1 MARAIM
7 LPSARINLE
16 KLVVLLVDDNPQSL
30 DILAQVVTG
39 FGVRSIIRSPGGED
53 ARAQL
58 SRDQYDLVITDAQM
72 PGLDGY
78 ALTSWIRREAPGQN
92 RFVPVI
98 LVTAHTR
105 KTHVTRARD
114 CGANYAITKPIR
126 PKTVLERIYWIAKED
141 RMFIEVEGHARVYAI
156 ADEDLDREND
166 EKTSAV
172 HFVRFELTPAMCA
185 AVKAGAAV
193 KLGCDHT
200 NYPAHMTIA
209 AETLASLA
217 GDLR

>member
-141 RMFIEVEGHARVYAI
+141 RMFIEVDTYAGPDRRFRREGPPAGIDGRRA
-156 ADEDLDREND
+156 EDLSTQLGEA
-166 EKTSAV
+166 TSPN
-172 HFVRFELTPAMCA
+172 LSQDQINAMMKPTKVA
-185 AVKAGAAV
+185 
-193 KLGCDHT
+193 L
-200 NYPAHMTIA
+200 
-209 AETLASLA
+209 
-217 GDLR
+217 

>member
-58 SRDQYDLVITDAQM
+58 TRDQYDLVITDAQM

-141 RMFIEVEGHARVYAI
+141 RMFIEVDTYAGPDRRFRREGPPAGIDGRRA
-156 ADEDLDREND
+156 EDLSTQLGEA
-166 EKTSAV
+166 TSPN
-172 HFVRFELTPAMCA
+172 LSQDQINAMMKPTKVA
-185 AVKAGAAV
+185 
-193 KLGCDHT
+193 L
-200 NYPAHMTIA
+200 
-209 AETLASLA
+209 
-217 GDLR
+217 

>member
-141 RMFIEVEGHARVYAI
+141 RMFIRM
-156 ADEDLDREND
+156 
-166 EKTSAV
+166 S
-172 HFVRFELTPAMCA
+172 
-185 AVKAGAAV
+185 
-193 KLGCDHT
+193 LGT
-200 NYPAHMTIA
+200 
-209 AETLASLA
+209 
-217 GDLR
+217 

>member
-39 FGVRSIIRSPGGED
+39 VGVRSIIRSPGGED

-141 RMFIEVEGHARVYAI
+141 RMFIEVDTYAGPDRRFRREGPPAGIDGRRA
-156 ADEDLDREND
+156 EDLSTQLGEA
-166 EKTSAV
+166 TSPN
-172 HFVRFELTPAMCA
+172 LSQDQINAMMKPTKVA
-185 AVKAGAAV
+185 
-193 KLGCDHT
+193 L
-200 NYPAHMTIA
+200 
-209 AETLASLA
+209 
-217 GDLR
+217 